1 MSKSALSHISPEI
14 QSNMTTVSPTIR
26 KRVLSAIQPTGNLH
40 LGRYFGAI
48 QNWVNL
54 QHDYDAVYGIVDYHA
69 MTMPFDPRK
78 LREQVWDL
86 AFDLMAVGLEPDNMF
101 IQSLIPEHAELAW
114 VFNCMSSYGE
124 VSRMTQFKDKSQ
136 QVNEKDK
143 DAFISTGLFT
153 YPVLQ
158 AADILIY
165 RADYVPVG
173 KDQEQHLELSRNIAQ
188 RFNQIVGKEYFVL
201 PEILFADFPKVMSTA
216 DPSKKMSASLG
227 PKHHINVFADPD
239 IIRRQIKSAVTDS
252 GDTPVGQ
259 ISPGIDNLLSIL
271 KAAGGHPDMEEMRKS
286 AAAGNLQYGPLKE
299 IVGESLVAMTS
310 VFREKRQQI
319 TADKKHYK
327 ERVKASSEII
337 RKRAQETV
345 VEVKDLVGLMNVKF

>member
-1 MSKSALSHISPEI
+1 MSSDPANL
-14 QSNMTTVSPTIR
+14 R

-48 QNWVNL
+48 QNWVQL
-54 QHDYDAVYGIVDYHA
+54 QQQYDAVYGIVDYHA
-69 MTMPFDPRK
+69 MTMPYDPRK

-86 AFDLMAVGLEPDNMF
+86 AFDLMAVGLDPDNMF

-114 VFNCMSSYGE
+114 IFNCMSSYGE

-173 KDQEQHLELSRNIAQ
+173 KDQEQHLELARNIAQ
-188 RFNQIVGKEYFVL
+188 RFNLVVGKEYFVL
-201 PEILFADFPKVMSTA
+201 PECLFTEVPKVMSTA
-216 DPSKKMSASLG
+216 DPLKKMSASLG
-227 PKHHINVFADPD
+227 PKHHINVFSDPD
-239 IIRRQIKSAVTDS
+239 VIRKQIRSAVTDS
-252 GDTPVGQ
+252 GETAEGQ
-259 ISPGIDNLLSIL
+259 LSPGVENLFMLL
-271 KAAGGHPDMEEMRKS
+271 KAAGGHPDLETMRQS
-286 AAAGNLQYGPLKE
+286 ALQKTLQYGPFKE
-299 IVGESLVAMTS
+299 IVAEQLVAMTDP
-310 VFREKRQQI
+310 FRQKRHEI
-319 TADKKHYK
+319 SGHKKEYK
-327 ERVKASSEII
+327 ERIKASAEII
-337 RKRAQETV
+337 RQRAQETV
-345 VEVKDLVGLMNVKF
+345 AEVKDLVGLMNVKFK